1 MPIENGGGRVVWA
14 ARLGREMADKFF
26 PPRQVEPALRNL
38 EPGPGGHIIK
48 NPRWVAGVHTGKVF
62 IF

>member
-1 MPIENGGGRVVWA
+1 MNKGGGRVVWA
-14 ARLGREMADKFF
+14 ARLGRDMADKFF

-48 NPRWVAGVHTGKVF
+48 NPRWVAGGRSGKVF